1 MILACGEALVDM
13 VPGIEA
19 ENPDTYIPCP
29 GGSPY
34 NTAIALGRIL
44 GIKNGLCRT
53 AFLSRLSVDF
63 FGEALVRCLEDN
75 NVSVELITRSEENTT
90 LAFVKLEKGKEPAY
104 IFYTERTAD
113 RCLAPENIPQVL
125 PENINCIL
133 FGSIS
138 LLMEPSASSI
148 EKFIIRES
156 EREEIVISLDPNVR
170 PIMVKNHITYL
181 NRFEN
186 WVRSS
191 SIVKIS
197 SADIDFIYPGLNIN
211 AAGEKILGLG
221 PRLVIITLGAGGAR
235 AVINREGI
243 VKNIDSPAYALN
255 ISDTIGAGDTFHGAF
270 LAWLENNKCM
280 SRSTLAVLQENEIR
294 QALIFA
300 NKAAAIVC
308 SRKGADPPTLEEIQ
322 AF

>member
-19 ENPDTYIPCP
+19 ENPDMYIPCP

-44 GIKNGLCRT
+44 GTENGLCRT

-90 LAFVKLEKGKEPAY
+90 LAFIKLEEGKEPAY

-113 RCLAPENIPQVL
+113 RCLAPENIPAVL

-138 LLMEPSASSI
+138 MLMEPSASSI
-148 EKFIIRES
+148 ENLILRES
-156 EREEIVISLDPNVR
+156 KREEIVISLDPNVR
-170 PIMVKNHITYL
+170 PIMIKDHAVYL
-181 NRFEN
+181 DRFEN

-197 SADIDFIYPGLNIN
+197 SVDIDFLYPGFSVDT
-211 AAGEKILGLG
+211 AAEKILGMG
-221 PRLVIITLGAGGAR
+221 PRLVIITLGAEGAM
-235 AVINREGI
+235 AAINRNGI
-243 VKNIDSPAYALN
+243 IKYVDSPAYKLN
-255 ISDTIGAGDTFHGAF
+255 IADTIGAGDTFHGAF
-270 LAWLENNKCM
+270 LAWLEDNKCM
-280 SRSTLAVLQENEIR
+280 SRSALAELNENEIR

-308 SRKGADPPTLEEIQ
+308 SRKGADPPSLEEIQ
-322 AF
+322 GF